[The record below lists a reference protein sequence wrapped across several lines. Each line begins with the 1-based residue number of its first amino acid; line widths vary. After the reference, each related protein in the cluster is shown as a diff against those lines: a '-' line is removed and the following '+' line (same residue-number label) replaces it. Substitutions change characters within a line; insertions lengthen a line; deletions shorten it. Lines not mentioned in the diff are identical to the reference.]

1 MKKLILLNKNL
12 LLFILFW
19 VINPVFSQ
27 SDSLSYGAFFSS
39 DSISLN
45 AEAELICQFI
55 YPLKSG
61 GMAFQP
67 TENWQYH
74 NLMPGASGSKSS
86 FIVRDDSVLYAKREY
101 YFYYRPRTIGEA
113 SLVDIAFYHLNAG
126 DLVKS
131 KISLG
136 NVHLKVLPPSTKES
150 GHRRGWLIILL
161 FLVLNIVVISVFV
174 SKRKKAKIILPYS
187 RKYLNS
193 IKNRMNKTEDITNKE
208 FFQYFWELW
217 EHHFHIELSSAVI
230 PLNKQ
235 TINILGLTGNQ
246 IDMIE
251 NVIDINIRVKAGQI
265 SSQER
270 DDLINAVKLL
280 IQTKEKQIY

>member
-1 MKKLILLNKNL
+1 MKKLIQLNKNYL
-12 LLFILFW
+12 LLILFW

-27 SDSLSYGAFFSS
+27 SDSLSYSAFFSN
-39 DSISLN
+39 DSIPLN

-67 TENWQYH
+67 SENWQYH

-86 FIVRDDSVLYAKREY
+86 IIVRDDSVLYAKREY

-113 SLVDIAFYHLNAG
+113 SLTDITFYHLNAG
-126 DLVKS
+126 DLLKN

-136 NVHLKVLPPSTKES
+136 KVQLKVLPPSTEES

-161 FLVLNIVVISVFV
+161 FFVLNIVVISIFV
-174 SKRKKAKIILPYS
+174 SKRKRAKSILPYS

-193 IKNRMNKTEDITNKE
+193 LKNRMNKIEDISNEE

-217 EHHFHIELSSAVI
+217 EHHFHIELSSAVL

-235 TINILGLTGNQ
+235 TIDILGLTGNQ

-251 NVIDINIRVKAGQI
+251 NVIAINIRGKAGQM
-265 SSQER
+265 SSQDR
-270 DDLINAVKLL
+270 DDLIKSVKLF
-280 IQTKEKQIY
+280 IHTKEKQIY